1 MFTCCADGD
10 FLSSWVVSSFQR
22 RTVLRA
28 AVCKIISRA
37 FDDAVPTNDVILPF
51 EVLVVNDTMGRGT
64 RFCLSHATVY
74 PVFILKDQELFET
87 PCISIGTVCF
97 NS

>member
-1 MFTCCADGD
+1 MFICCAEGD
-10 FLSSWVVSSFQR
+10 FLSSWVVGSFQR

-37 FDDAVPTNDVILPF
+37 FDDAVPTNDVILSF
-51 EVLVVNDTMGRGT
+51 EVLVVKETICPGT
-64 RFCLSHATVY
+64 RFCFSHATVY
-74 PVFILKDQELFET
+74 PVFILKDQEVFET